1 MEKPK
6 FNQSDYIT
14 AYTKENYTRV
24 TLKLRKKE
32 NDILERY
39 SKNLNIS
46 KNALLQKCLVYCF
59 DQMIDV
65 SDIKLSS
72 PKDTIII

>member
-1 MEKPK
+1 MEKKTK

-14 AYTKENYTRV
+14 SYTKENYNRV

-32 NDILERY
+32 NDILEQY

-46 KNALLQKCLVYCF
+46 KNALLQKCMIYCYEE
-59 DQMIDV
+59 MIDI

-72 PKDTIII
+72 PKE